1 MTRFLRLSSIITVI
15 FVASCGKPYKNLQ
28 LTTNNTSASQ
38 YKPVFERALYRCAV
52 NGRFLFKSYH
62 ISGLLI
68 FKKLENGTVRAIYQN
83 EMGLTFFD
91 FEWSKNDSFQLN
103 RIIAQLNK
111 PALIKTLRKD
121 MELLLM
127 KNLNW
132 QKEIMFVN
140 RGKEQLYRL
149 NTGDNA
155 TVYYITRN
163 EELIRIENA
172 GKKSKIITMN
182 ISGKDTKISMPG
194 KILIDHHK
202 ANFTIQLDKIEQD
215 VNE

>member
-1 MTRFLRLSSIITVI
+1 MTRFLRLSSLITVI
-15 FVASCGKPYKNLQ
+15 FVASCGNPYKNLQ
-28 LTTNNTSASQ
+28 LTATNSSASQ
-38 YKPVFERALYRCAV
+38 YIPVFDRALYRCAV
-52 NGRFLFKSYH
+52 NGRFLFKNYH
-62 ISGLLI
+62 LSGLLI

-91 FEWSKNDSFQLN
+91 FEWSKTDSFQLN
-103 RIIAQLNK
+103 RIITQLNK
-111 PALIKTLRKD
+111 PGLVKTLKKD

-127 KNLNW
+127 KNLDW
-132 QKEIMFVN
+132 QKELIFEN
-140 RGKEQLYRL
+140 RGKERLYRL
-149 NTGDNA
+149 NTGENA

-172 GKKSKIITMN
+172 GKTNKVITMN
-182 ISGKDTKISMPG
+182 ISGKDGKASMPG